1 MSDFFVFD
9 TPTGEPV
16 EKYRRPVLK
25 WLGGK
30 FKLLD
35 RIFDALPQ
43 GSRLVEPFTGSGVL
57 GINSPYGENLC
68 GDINP
73 DLINLHT
80 AIRNRTEEFIEIA
93 KPFFVPEKNTIEAYY
108 PLREEFNRRDS
119 DEMRMNAIFLY
130 LNKHCFNGLCRY
142 NRNGGFNA
150 SLGGYTTLVFPE
162 PEVRNF
168 AEKAQNITYR
178 VGGFS
183 ETLSECQD
191 SDVVYCDP
199 PYIPASD
206 TASFTKY
213 SKSEFGMREQE
224 ELADWARK
232 LAKRGIPVAISN
244 SDNATTRALY
254 RGAEFRN
261 FDVLRSI
268 STKRSTRGNAAEIIA
283 LFS

>member
-1 MSDFFVFD
+1 MNDFFIFD
-9 TPTGEPV
+9 TPTGEAA

-30 FKLLD
+30 FKVLE
-35 RIFDALPQ
+35 RIFDVLPS
-43 GSRLVEPFTGSGVL
+43 GNRLVEPFTGSGVVA
-57 GINSPYGENLC
+57 INSPYASNLC

-73 DLINLHT
+73 DLINLHS
-80 AIRNRTEEFIEIA
+80 AIRNNTEEFISVA
-93 KPFFVPEKNTIEAYY
+93 KPFFIAENNTPEVYY
-108 PLREEFNRRDS
+108 PLREEFNRRES
-119 DEMRMNAIFLY
+119 SEMRMNAIFLY

-150 SLGGYTTLVFPE
+150 ALGGYTTLVFPE

-168 AEKAQNITYR
+168 AEKAQNCEYIL
-178 VGGFS
+178 GGFS
-183 ETLSECQD
+183 ETLSRCREG
-191 SDVVYCDP
+191 DVVYCDP
-199 PYIPASD
+199 PYVPASD

-232 LAKRGIPVAISN
+232 LAKQGIPVAISN
-244 SDNATTRALY
+244 SDNDTTRELY
-254 RGAEFRN
+254 RGAEFCD

-268 STKRSTRGNAAEIIA
+268 SVKGSTRGNAREIIA
-283 LFS
+283 LFR